1 MMETSLAGNSFIVL
15 RQIIIMFLLMGTGY
29 TLYRLGV
36 VDNHGSAQCSG
47 ILTKL
52 VSPCV
57 IINSFQRAFEPELG
71 RTLIWQFLFSI
82 LGFGVCILL
91 SSILFRQ
98 PRYPNAPDL
107 RMCTVFTNNG
117 FMAIPLVTAMFGPL
131 GVFLSTVNIAASTI
145 LIWTWGAK
153 TLSGSK
159 STVSLSKVF
168 VNPGTIGFFIG
179 LFCFLTPFKL
189 PSVSA
194 EAVGFISD
202 LNTPL
207 AMIVLGCFLAQS
219 DLKTCFMDKKLYFI
233 SFIRLVLF
241 PLLLIPLLLSAPV
254 DLTAK
259 ICLMIGFSAPSAVL
273 AAMFAQMH
281 KTDYLYATKIVAQST
296 LLSAVTMPLIIALF
310 TALAAR
316 LPA

>member
-1 MMETSLAGNSFIVL
+1 MMESSMIGNSLIVL
-15 RQIIIMFLLMGTGY
+15 RQIIIMFLLMGAGY
-29 TLYRLGV
+29 MLYRLGV
-36 VDNHGSAQCSG
+36 VDNYGSAQCSG

-71 RTLIWQFLFSI
+71 RVLVWQFLFS
-82 LGFGVCILL
+82 LFGFGICILL
-91 SSILFRQ
+91 SLLLFRQ
-98 PRYPNAPDL
+98 VRFPNAPDL

-117 FMAIPLVTAMFGPL
+117 FMAIPLVSAMFGQL

-153 TLSGSK
+153 NLSGGNGRISISK
-159 STVSLSKVF
+159 IF
-168 VNPGTIGFFIG
+168 INPGTVGFCIG
-179 LFCFLTPFKL
+179 LFCFLSPLKL
-189 PSVSA
+189 PAIPA
-194 EAVGFISD
+194 EAVGFIAD

-219 DLKTCFMDKKLYFI
+219 DLKICFLDKNLYYL
-233 SFIRLVLF
+233 SFVRLVLF
-241 PLLLIPLLLSAPV
+241 PVLLIPLLLLAPV

-296 LLSAVTMPLIIALF
+296 LLSAVTMPFIIALF
-310 TALAAR
+310 TAFAT
-316 LPA
+316 